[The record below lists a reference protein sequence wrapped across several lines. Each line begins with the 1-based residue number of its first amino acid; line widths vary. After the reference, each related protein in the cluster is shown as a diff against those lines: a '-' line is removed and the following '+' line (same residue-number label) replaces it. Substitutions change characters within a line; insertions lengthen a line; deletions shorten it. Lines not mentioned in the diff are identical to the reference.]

1 MLRIFAISAIALGA
15 SATTL
20 PASIH
25 ARAHAPVRDA
35 GQFKEALQSKGQPAP
50 PGFSLGPIQAP
61 PTPPPATSSP
71 TRAPTPFPSQP
82 TPAPTTE
89 APKMVTV
96 FKSYPKGA
104 LHCEVGPSGHTIVH
118 YTVSRE

>member
-35 GQFKEALQSKGQPAP
+35 GQFKEALQSKGQPP

-61 PTPPPATSSP
+61 PTPPPATSS
-71 TRAPTPFPSQP
+71 P

>member
-1 MLRIFAISAIALGA
+1 MSGNTPKQRRA
-15 SATTL
+15 SPRAATT
-20 PASIH
+20 
-25 ARAHAPVRDA
+25 ARPNVDS
-35 GQFKEALQSKGQPAP
+35 QFMAAVDFKPPAP
-50 PGFSLGPIQAP
+50 PRDRQDDEKWAENNYESKRLPPRAKL
-61 PTPPPATSSP
+61 PTPK
-71 TRAPTPFPSQP
+71 PTPAWEGTYAP